1 MNDGSTTWAVD
12 ALTKKIKAGGLNL
25 EKEFKT
31 ISKGS
36 DEMTGGQFMAGFG
49 NSVYDMAYAE
59 ALRDPTA
66 WQTEVVEKAA
76 AAEYL
81 WFPTKDST
89 IS

>member
-1 MNDGSTTWAVD
+1 
-12 ALTKKIKAGGLNL
+12 
-25 EKEFKT
+25 
-31 ISKGS
+31 
-36 DEMTGGQFMAGFG
+36 MAGFG